1 MTFIKIN
8 YLTRKYIMK
17 WFKSLAAAA
26 LLLPA
31 VTMAAELPE
40 ALAGKKL
47 ALVRFISQGDFFQ
60 AYLSGVESQAEALGL
75 ELQIFDA
82 RQDAARQRDMLDQAI
97 LQGFDGI
104 LLQHGF
110 TDSIKDKA
118 AKAVEAGI
126 KVVAFDV
133 DAQHEAIPQIQQ
145 SDAQLARL
153 ALEQMVADNGAQLD
167 IGYIYVPGFPPLER
181 RDAVFG
187 EYQQRYPELKEVAR
201 FGTVN
206 NPIANSVADQAA
218 AVLRANPTISV
229 IFAPFDEFAKGAKI
243 ALEEAGLAQ
252 DVKIYSADISTADI
266 QAMREPGSPWVA
278 TAGTNPAVM
287 GEVSVRALAMLLAGE
302 NPGQKV
308 LVPPTLITQQL
319 LNEQDIQNMKQLGQK
334 LPAFAH
340 ADVANPDWMVLPT
353 R

>member
-1 MTFIKIN
+1 MNWWKP
-8 YLTRKYIMK
+8 
-17 WFKSLAAAA
+17 LAAAA
-26 LLLPA
+26 LLLP
-31 VTMAAELPE
+31 TLTQAAELPA
-40 ALAGKKL
+40 ALEHKKI

-60 AYLSGVESQAEALGL
+60 AYLAGVEAQAEALGL
-75 ELQIFDA
+75 ELQVFDA

-110 TDSIKDKA
+110 TDSVKDKA
-118 AKAVEAGI
+118 AEAVDAGI

-133 DAQHEAIPQIQQ
+133 DAQNEAIPQIQQ
-145 SDAQLARL
+145 SDAELARL
-153 ALEQMVADNGAQLD
+153 ALAQAVADQGEQFD
-167 IGYIYVPGFPPLER
+167 VGYVYVPGFPPLER
-181 RDAVFG
+181 RDAVFS
-187 EYQQRYPELKEVAR
+187 EYKQNYAGIREVAR

-243 ALEEAGLAQ
+243 ALEEAGLAG

-302 NPGQKV
+302 HPGRQV
-308 LVPPTLITQQL
+308 VVPPTLITQQL
-319 LNEQDIQNMKQLGQK
+319 LNEQDIQNMAQLAEK

-340 ADVANPDWMVLPT
+340 AEVAMPEWMVLPK